1 MTARAE
7 FIALQQALLG
17 RYSLER
23 ELGRGGMGT
32 VYLARDLRLERPVAI
47 KALHPALAADPEAC
61 ARFLREARTAA
72 GLAHPHIVPIYSVEE
87 SEAAPLLV
95 MAMIDGETLGARL
108 RSRGPLPADDAARV
122 LREIAWALDHA
133 HAHGVVHRD
142 LTLDNILLERHTGRA
157 LLGDF
162 GLAQRSDTIDAGPVF
177 GTPGYLAPELIR
189 GDAATPASDL
199 YALGVVGWATLTGKL
214 PFAGDASAVLAKH
227 LMQPAPALAPFAH
240 GASPRLVAG
249 IMQCLA
255 KDPDAR
261 PASATAFLGS
271 LERAP
276 EPIAI
281 APPLRNWFTRWERI
295 APIYSVATPL
305 FALQTSVLTYAYFRT
320 AQQSFL
326 LWMIVSTALSL
337 SLIPIVVH
345 LLFEAVQLRRLRA
358 AGFTLADIK
367 ASLPHWR
374 AAERIAQEREGLRP
388 LASRVIFDLTA
399 VFAVTILVDVL
410 IIEPNIELLKFVS
423 QATRMWV
430 LGLTGFMPAL
440 YLFTMIGAGIGFV
453 SPGFRL
459 APHGRIRRLL
469 DRCWSSKAA
478 QWLEQ
483 LAGRGQR
490 TLAANASTL
499 HRPTEMVL
507 GLAVDDLW
515 RAIPEALRADLGD
528 VPALAHTLE
537 QGATELRGLITS
549 LQESE
554 ASDGVADADR
564 AAIVETRLGLEVRHR
579 ETIATLERVRLQLL
593 RLLADRQPTSAL
605 TQQLEAARAI
615 EASLHRDVAGH
626 AEVRRLLHRPRRA
639 SAPGTPT
646 PTPPPER
653 AAA

>member
-7 FIALQQALLG
+7 FIALQQALVG

-47 KALHPALAADPEAC
+47 KALHPTLAADPEAC

-72 GLAHPHIVPIYSVEE
+72 GLAHPHIVPIYAVEE
-87 SEAAPLLV
+87 SDAAPLLV

-108 RSRGPLPADDAARV
+108 RNRGPLPADDAARV

-162 GLAQRSDTIDAGPVF
+162 GLAQRTDAVDVGPVF

-199 YALGVVGWATLTGKL
+199 YALGVVGWAALTGKL

-227 LMQPAPALAPFAH
+227 LMQPAPALAPLAH

-249 IMQCLA
+249 VMQCLA

-261 PASATAFLGS
+261 PASATAFLGA

-281 APPLRNWFTRWERI
+281 AAPLRGWFTRWERI
-295 APIYSVATPL
+295 APIYSIATPFL
-305 FALQTSVLTYAYFRT
+305 ALQSSLLAFAYYRTVDNRLLTATMVY
-320 AQQSFL
+320 
-326 LWMIVSTALSL
+326 TALTL
-337 SLIPIVVH
+337 TLVP
-345 LLFEAVQLRRLRA
+345 LLAHWCFELVQLRRLRA
-358 AGFTLADIK
+358 DGFTIADIR
-367 ASLPHWR
+367 AALPHWR
-374 AAERIAQEREGLRP
+374 AAEALHQQREGLRP
-388 LASRVIFDLTA
+388 LASRVIRSLTV
-399 VFAVTILVDVL
+399 VFAAILVLDVTV
-410 IIEPNIELLKFVS
+410 IEPNLGLLVAVS
-423 QATRMWV
+423 KGVRMWV
-430 LGLTGFMPAL
+430 MGLTGIMPVL
-440 YLFTMIGAGIGFV
+440 YLFTMMGVGIGFV
-453 SPGFRL
+453 SPGL
-459 APHGRIRRLL
+459 RIAATGPVRKLL
-469 DRCWSSKAA
+469 DRFWRTPLAERFAA
-478 QWLEQ
+478 F
-483 LAGRGQR
+483 AASGQR
-490 TLAANASTL
+490 SIAATASTL

-515 RAIPEALRADLGD
+515 RAIPEALRTDLGD

-537 QGATELRGLITS
+537 QGATELRRLIAS

-554 ASDGVADADR
+554 ASDGVSDVDR
-564 AAIVETRLGLEVRHR
+564 RALVVAREGLEVRHR
-579 ETIATLERVRLQLL
+579 EAIATLERVRLQLL
-593 RLLADRQPTSAL
+593 RLLADRQQTGAL

-639 SAPGTPT
+639 TAPGTPT

>member
-1 MTARAE
+1 MTARTE

-61 ARFLREARTAA
+61 ARFLHEARTAA

-87 SEAAPLLV
+87 SDAAPLLV

-108 RSRGPLPADDAARV
+108 RTRGPLPADDAARL

-189 GDAATPASDL
+189 GDSATPASDL
-199 YALGVVGWATLTGKL
+199 YALGVVGWAALAGKL

-227 LMQPAPALAPFAH
+227 LMQSAPALAPLAH

-255 KDPDAR
+255 KAPDAR

-281 APPLRNWFTRWERI
+281 AAPLRGWLTRWERI
-295 APIYSVATPL
+295 APIYSIVTPL
-305 FALQTSVLTYAYFRT
+305 LALQTSLLTYAYYRT
-320 AQQSFL
+320 ADQRL
-326 LWMIVSTALSL
+326 LVATMISTALSL
-337 SLIPIVVH
+337 SLIPLTAH
-345 LLFEAVQLRRLRA
+345 LMFEFAQLRRLRA
-358 AGFTLADIK
+358 EGFTLADIR
-367 ASLPHWR
+367 AALPHWR
-374 AAERIAQEREGLRP
+374 ATERLAQEREGLRP
-388 LASRVIFDLTA
+388 LASRVILDLTV
-399 VFAVTILVDVL
+399 VFAITILID
-410 IIEPNIELLKFVS
+410 IFFIEPNIGLLALAS
-423 QATRMWV
+423 QAVRTWV
-430 LGLTGFMPAL
+430 LGLTGFMPGL
-440 YLFTMIGAGIGFV
+440 YLFTMIGVGVGFV
-453 SPGFRL
+453 SPGFRIS
-459 APHGRIRRLL
+459 AQGKARRLL
-469 DRCWSSKAA
+469 DRFWGTSVAQRFAA
-478 QWLEQ
+478 F
-483 LAGRGQR
+483 AGRGQR

-515 RAIPEALRADLGD
+515 RAIPESLRGDLGD

-537 QGATELRGLITS
+537 RGATELRGLITS

-554 ASDGVADADR
+554 ASDGVSDADR
-564 AAIVETRLGLEVRHR
+564 AAIAETRHGLESRHR

-593 RLLADRQPTSAL
+593 RLLADRQQTGAL

-626 AEVRRLLHRPRRA
+626 AEVRRLLHRPKRTTG
-639 SAPGTPT
+639 PGTPT

-653 AAA
+653 VAA

>member
-1 MTARAE
+1 VTARAE
-7 FIALQQALLG
+7 FIALQQVLLG

-23 ELGRGGMGT
+23 ELGRGGMGV

-47 KALHPALAADPEAC
+47 KALHPALAADPQAC

-72 GLAHPHIVPIYSVEE
+72 ALAHPHIVPIYAVEE
-87 SEAAPLLV
+87 SDAAPLLV

-108 RSRGPLPADDAARV
+108 RTRGPLPADDAARV

-157 LLGDF
+157 LLSDF
-162 GLAQRSDTIDAGPVF
+162 GLAHRTDAVDVGPVF

-189 GDAATPASDL
+189 GDTATPASDL
-199 YALGVVGWATLTGKL
+199 YALGVVGFAALAGKL
-214 PFAGDASAVLAKH
+214 PFAGETSAVLAKH
-227 LMQPAPALAPFAH
+227 LMQPAPALAPLAH

-261 PASATAFLGS
+261 PASATAFLGA

-281 APPLRNWFTRWERI
+281 AAPLEGWFTRWERI
-295 APIYSVATPL
+295 APIYSIATPL
-305 FALQTSVLTYAYFRT
+305 LALQTSLLTYAYFRT
-320 AQQSFL
+320 VDQRILVA
-326 LWMIVSTALSL
+326 MMVSTALSL
-337 SLIPIVVH
+337 SLIPLAAH
-345 LLFEAVQLRRLRA
+345 LTFEILQLRRLRA
-358 AGFTLADIK
+358 EGFSLADVE
-367 ASLPHWR
+367 AALPHWR
-374 AAERIAQEREGLRP
+374 AAEQLQQQREGLRP
-388 LASRVIFDLTA
+388 LASRVILDLT
-399 VFAVTILVDVL
+399 VIFAVTILIDIFL
-410 IIEPNIELLKFVS
+410 IEPNIVLLELAS
-423 QATRMWV
+423 QAVRTWV

-440 YLFTMIGAGIGFV
+440 YLFTMMGVGIGFV

-459 APHGRIRRLL
+459 PAIGRARRFL
-469 DRCWSSKAA
+469 DRFWHTRVAKWLAA
-478 QWLEQ
+478 F
-483 LAGRGQR
+483 ATSGQR
-490 TLAANASTL
+490 SIAANASTL

-515 RAIPEALRADLGD
+515 RAIPDALRADLGD

-537 QGATELRGLITS
+537 RGATELRGLITS
-549 LQESE
+549 LLESE
-554 ASDGVADADR
+554 ASDGVSDADR
-564 AAIVETRLGLEVRHR
+564 AAIAETRRSLESRHR

-593 RLLADRQPTSAL
+593 RLLADRQQTGAL

-626 AEVRRLLHRPRRA
+626 VEVRRLLHRPKRA
-639 SAPGTPT
+639 AAPGTPT

>member
-1 MTARAE
+1 MTSRAD
-7 FIALQQALLG
+7 FIALQEALVG

-47 KALHPALAADPEAC
+47 KALHPALAADPNAR

-72 GLAHPHIVPIYSVEE
+72 GLAHPHIIPIYAVEE
-87 SEAAPLLV
+87 SGTAPLLV

-133 HAHGVVHRD
+133 HANGVVHRD

-162 GLAQRSDTIDAGPVF
+162 GLAHRGDDADIGPVF
-177 GTPGYLAPELIR
+177 GTPDYLAPEVIR
-189 GDAATPASDL
+189 GEPATRASDL
-199 YALGVVGWATLTGKL
+199 YALGVVGWATLAGKL
-214 PFAGDASAVLAKH
+214 PFSGETSAVLAKH
-227 LMQPAPALAPFAH
+227 LMQSAPALAPLAH
-240 GASPRLVAG
+240 GASPRLVAA
-249 IMQCLA
+249 IMQCLQ

-261 PASATAFLGS
+261 PTSATAFLGL

-281 APPLRNWFTRWERI
+281 APPLRGWFTRWERI
-295 APIYSVATPL
+295 APIYSIATPL
-305 FALQTSVLTYAYFRT
+305 LALQTSLLTYAYYRT
-320 AQQSFL
+320 VDQRILVA
-326 LWMIVSTALSL
+326 MMVSTALSL
-337 SLIPIVVH
+337 SLIPITAH
-345 LLFEAVQLRRLRA
+345 ISFELAQLRRLRRE
-358 AGFTLADIK
+358 GFTLADIR
-367 ASLPHWR
+367 AALPHWR
-374 AAERIAQEREGLRP
+374 ANERIQQEREGLRP
-388 LASRVIFDLTA
+388 LASRVILDLTV
-399 VFAVTILVDVL
+399 VFAVTILIDIFLV
-410 IIEPNIELLKFVS
+410 EPNIGLLEFAS
-423 QATRMWV
+423 QAVRAWV

-440 YLFTMIGAGIGFV
+440 YLFTMMGVGIGFV
-453 SPGFRL
+453 SPGFRIR
-459 APHGRIRRLL
+459 ADGRVRQLL
-469 DRCWSSKAA
+469 DRLWHTPLA
-478 QWLEQ
+478 QWF
-483 LAGRGQR
+483 ASVAATGQR
-490 TLAANASTL
+490 EIATTTSTL

-515 RAIPEALRADLGD
+515 RALPDALRTDLGD

-537 QGATELRGLITS
+537 QGATELRRLITALS
-549 LQESE
+549 ESE
-554 ASDGVADADR
+554 ASDGVSPSDR
-564 AAIVETRLGLEVRHR
+564 GALAETRIRLEVRHR

-593 RLLADRQPTSAL
+593 RLLADRQQTGAL

-626 AEVRRLLHRPRRA
+626 AEVRRLLHKPRRA
-639 SAPGTPT
+639 GTTPTPT
-646 PTPPPER
+646 PTPPRAR